1 MTTKP
6 TVLKVLGVD
15 IRFKSEANL
24 ERARQAAQL
33 VEDRYTEQK
42 QRSAGGQ
49 YKENA
54 VMAFLALGLA
64 DELLQAKNKIE
75 ALESGMASLL
85 EKIEKS
91 E

>member
-1 MTTKP
+1 MDANAN
-6 TVLKVLGVD
+6 VLNVLGID
-15 IRFKSEANL
+15 IRFRSGANL

-33 VEDRYTEQK
+33 VEDRYEAAK

-49 YKENA
+49 SKEN
-54 VMAFLALGLA
+54 VILTFLALGLA
-64 DELLQAKNKIE
+64 DDLLQAKNKIE
-75 ALESGMASLL
+75 ALEKGMASVV

>member
-1 MTTKP
+1 MTTNSS
-6 TVLKVLGVD
+6 VLKVLGVD
-15 IRFKSEANL
+15 IRFKSGVNL

-49 YKENA
+49 SKET
-54 VMAFLALGLA
+54 VILTFLALGLA
-64 DELLQAKNKIE
+64 DDLLQAKNKIE